1 MNRKK
6 IVDNFYDN
14 VCDVH
19 ILTEGYKGGYMVRVE
34 YAEEDRTEVYHVEK
48 HRLIHVLRMLH
59 DTVTLEGDSKD
70 WDKVWPNA
78 A

>member
-1 MNRKK
+1 M
-6 IVDNFYDN
+6 DNFYDN

-34 YAEEDRTEVYHVEK
+34 YADDDRTEVFHVPK
-48 HRLIHVLRMLH
+48 HKLLGVLRMLH
-59 DTVTLEGDSKD
+59 DTVTENGETEG